1 VNNTNNVFA
10 TPEDE
15 ALHLNIKQIKNYFW
29 PTIILGPI
37 YASILIYGIL
47 NNDNKYFLI
56 IWFCLVMFSSVVFY
70 YTYSL
75 FEKQIVNNKI
85 FIIIGTLVA
94 IGGGAI
100 WGSISWIVPM
110 GYDADFLYI
119 LFILIFINFA
129 PQIAVSQLPI
139 LHRSF
144 VISCFT
150 VVAINPYYYGI
161 DDMYWLVLII
171 IWLAFG
177 LLFYGN
183 LYAKANIKS
192 QLLDIE
198 NQKLVKQLSIE
209 KQAVERESRAKTQ
222 FLAAASHDLR
232 QPLQAQHFF
241 ISALQNTKKADD
253 KQQLINNLQQSTK
266 ILGKLLNS
274 LLDISKLDAGV
285 VKTNID
291 KVEVENILQNLNEEL
306 SQLAKNKN
314 IKLKIL
320 SHKAWVES
328 DAVLLENIL
337 RNLITNAIRYTKNGY
352 VLVGCMLIKDK
363 LNIEVRD
370 SGIGIN
376 NEQSQF
382 IFDEFYQI
390 NNQARDREK
399 GLGLGLSIVKRLSGL
414 LNHKIEFDKNRV
426 KGAKFILTLNACNPV
441 KTNKINI
448 KIIDNLAGKTILI
461 IDDDSIILDSLSQL
475 LDSWYCNVI
484 VAKSANQG
492 IDRIKN
498 IKIDVVISD
507 FNLGDGESGDVA
519 IEIIRKHMKCLTPA
533 ILLTGETSP
542 EKLSQL
548 NHSSFNVLHKPVSP
562 LKLKTTLANIVD
574 NS

>member
-1 VNNTNNVFA
+1 VNNAKNVFS

-56 IWFCLVMFSSVVFY
+56 IWFCLVMFSSIVFY

-75 FEKQIVNNKI
+75 FEKQIVNNKT

-241 ISALQNTKKADD
+241 IESLRSETNREQ
-253 KQQLINNLQQSTK
+253 QQLLVNNLQNSTTVIK
-266 ILGKLLNS
+266 NLLNS
-274 LLDISKLDAGV
+274 LLDISKIDAGII
-285 VKTNID
+285 KTNITA
-291 KVEVENILQNLNEEL
+291 INLGDVFYQLKEEL
-306 SQLAKNKN
+306 QPEADKKCL
-314 IKLKIL
+314 KLKVL
-320 SHKAWVES
+320 SSDIWIKS
-328 DAVLLENIL
+328 DAVLLMNIL
-337 RNLITNAIRYTKNGY
+337 RNLLVNSLRYTNKGY
-352 VLVGCMLIKDK
+352 ILLGCLYHNNKVCIQ
-363 LNIEVRD
+363 VRD
-370 SGIGIN
+370 SGIGISSK
-376 NEQSQF
+376 EKEF

-390 NNQARDREK
+390 NNSNRDREQ
-399 GLGLGLSIVKRLSGL
+399 GLGLGLSIVKRLSL
-414 LNHKIEFDKNRV
+414 LLGHKIILNTDRKNGSCFGIELYETS
-426 KGAKFILTLNACNPV
+426 KPNINNNTISSLGDLNS
-441 KTNKINI
+441 
-448 KIIDNLAGKTILI
+448 KTILVV
-461 IDDDSIILDSLSQL
+461 DDDKLVLESINLL
-475 LDSWYCNVI
+475 LDSWYCEVLSYT
-484 VAKSANQG
+484 SAN
-492 IDRIKN
+492 DALN
-498 IKIDVVISD
+498 ACNDNSIDVMLID
-507 FNLGDGESGDVA
+507 FNLGGGFNGDVL
-519 IEIIRKHMKCLTPA
+519 INKIRGKTGKNIPA
-533 ILLTGETSP
+533 LILTGQTHP
-542 EKLSQL
+542 QKLAKL
-548 NHSSFNVLHKPVSP
+548 NKNNFNILHKPIDSK
-562 LKLKTTLANIVD
+562 KLKKALQQAL
-574 NS
+574 S